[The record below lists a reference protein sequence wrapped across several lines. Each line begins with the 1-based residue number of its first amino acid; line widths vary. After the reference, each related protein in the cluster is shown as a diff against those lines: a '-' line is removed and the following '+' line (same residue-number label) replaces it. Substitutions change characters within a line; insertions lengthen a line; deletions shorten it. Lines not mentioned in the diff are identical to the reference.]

1 MSPDNMEQSL
11 RNLSIS
17 STDGHP
23 GSNGSGSDAEDSKN
37 LKWNLPL
44 KELYR
49 MACAFYKEKSGKA
62 IHLSYEDNL
71 KLVAFTQQA
80 AHGPLDPNKA
90 PPLGMFDVIGKDR
103 RIAWQ
108 HLGTI
113 TKLQAMEG
121 FIDLLDRLCPQFK
134 PFVEAIKKDREEK
147 ARQAQMEE
155 ARRIEQ
161 VEKEKEKLVE
171 LKRLEDEK
179 NREEIQRRQLQDAL
193 NQQTYHQFKEYAEKQ
208 FPGNPEQQAV
218 LIRQLQNEHY
228 HQYMQQLQ
236 AQVSSNYSQIRSNS
250 VESEASE
257 LDGSGTNTQNSGLQ
271 VDQTNN
277 VKENNQLEFKEQCDS
292 DDESGEYAVISPA
305 NMWTKPDIKLFK
317 QEVTSGKGDGVIR
330 VGHGDTVTVRV
341 PTHEGGSSL
350 FWEFATDNYDIGFGV
365 YFEWG
370 KPMTTEVSVH
380 ISESDEDDDTLEDD
394 DVVCADDLECGGQQ
408 QHKQQYNGGGGGSSS
423 MANRNPISI
432 IVPIYRRECQTE
444 VYAGSHS
451 YPGEGTYLLKFDN
464 SYSLWRS
471 KTLYYKVFYT
481 R

>member
-1 MSPDNMEQSL
+1 MISPPDDSAVMEQLPVRQLSL
-11 RNLSIS
+11 GADSAA
-17 STDGHP
+17 D
-23 GSNGSGSDAEDSKN
+23 NGSGSDSEDSKI

-44 KELYR
+44 MELYR
-49 MACAFYKEKSGKA
+49 MACSFYKEKSGKA
-62 IHLSYEDNL
+62 VHLSYEDNL

-80 AHGPLDPNKA
+80 AHGPVDPAKV

-121 FIDLLDRLCPQFK
+121 FIDLLDRLCPLFR
-134 PFVEAIKKDREEK
+134 PTVEAIKKDREEK
-147 ARQAQMEE
+147 VRQAQAEE
-155 ARRIEQ
+155 VHRREQ
-161 VEKEKEKLVE
+161 LEQEKEKLVE
-171 LKRLEDEK
+171 LKRIEDER
-179 NREEIQRRQLQDAL
+179 NREELQRRQLQDAL
-193 NQQTYHQFKEYAEKQ
+193 NQQTYHQFKDYAEKQ
-208 FPGNPEQQAV
+208 YPVNPEQQAL

-236 AQVSSNYSQIRSNS
+236 AQMASNYSQLKPTNGE
-250 VESEASE
+250 VETE
-257 LDGSGTNTQNSGLQ
+257 LDGNGIGQL
-271 VDQTNN
+271 DQA
-277 VKENNQLEFKEQCDS
+277 VSAKEGSQPEYKEQCDS
-292 DDESGEYAVISPA
+292 DEESGEYAVINPA

-330 VGHGDTVTVRV
+330 VNHGDTVTVRV
-341 PTHEGGSSL
+341 PTHEGGSCL
-350 FWEFATDNYDIGFGV
+350 FWEFATDNFDIGFGV

-370 KPMTTEVSVH
+370 KPATTEVSVY

-394 DVVCADDLECGGQQ
+394 EVVCTDDLECGGQA
-408 QHKQQYNGGGGGSSS
+408 QHKQYSNGASSS
-423 MANRNPISI
+423 TLANRNPISI

>member
-1 MSPDNMEQSL
+1 MVSPDNVEQSL

-17 STDGHP
+17 SMDGHP
-23 GSNGSGSDAEDSKN
+23 GSNGSGSDIEENKN
-37 LKWNLPL
+37 LKWTLPL
-44 KELYR
+44 KELYK

-71 KLVAFTQQA
+71 KLIAFTQQA
-80 AHGPLDPNKA
+80 AHGPLDPSKA
-90 PPLGMFDVIGKDR
+90 PQLGMFDVIGKDR

-134 PFVEAIKKDREEK
+134 PYVEAIKKDREEK
-147 ARQAQMEE
+147 ARQAQVEE

-161 VEKEKEKLVE
+161 VEKEQEKLVE
-171 LKRLEDEK
+171 MKRIEDEK

-193 NQQTYHQFKEYAEKQ
+193 NQQTYHQFKDYAEKQ

-236 AQVSSNYSQIRSNS
+236 AQVSSNYSQIRATS
-250 VESEASE
+250 VESEPAE
-257 LDGSGTNTQNSGLQ
+257 VDGNAANEQHSGFQ
-271 VDQTNN
+271 VDQSNS
-277 VKENNQLEFKEQCDS
+277 VKENSQLEYKEQCDS
-292 DDESGEYAVISPA
+292 DDESGEYAVINPA
-305 NMWTKPDIKLFK
+305 NMWTKPDVKLFK

-394 DVVCADDLECGGQQ
+394 DVCTDDLECGGQQ
-408 QHKQQYNGGGGGSSS
+408 QHKPQYNGGGSSS
-423 MANRNPISI
+423 ALANRNPISI

>member
-1 MSPDNMEQSL
+1 MIADSSADPAALRHLSL
-11 RNLSIS
+11 
-17 STDGHP
+17 DGQ
-23 GSNGSGSDAEDSKN
+23 SNGSGSDSEDCKI

-44 KELYR
+44 KELYK
-49 MACAFYKEKSGKA
+49 MACSFYKEKSGKA

-80 AHGPLDPNKA
+80 AHGPLDLEKA
-90 PPLGMFDVIGKDR
+90 PQLGMFDVIGKDR
-103 RIAWQ
+103 RMAWQ

-121 FIDLLDRLCPQFK
+121 FIDLLDRLCPLFK

-147 ARQAQMEE
+147 VRQAQIDE
-155 ARRIEQ
+155 ARKRELL
-161 VEKEKEKLVE
+161 EKEKEKLAE
-171 LKRLEDEK
+171 LKRIEDEK

-236 AQVSSNYSQIRSNS
+236 AQVASNYSQMKTSL
-250 VESEASE
+250 V
-257 LDGSGTNTQNSGLQ
+257 
-271 VDQTNN
+271 
-277 VKENNQLEFKEQCDS
+277 ENNQTATDNNLEDTNDGQLEYQEQEASAKECSQTEFKEQCES
-292 DDESGEYAVISPA
+292 DDESGA

-330 VGHGDTVTVRV
+330 VSHGDTVTVRV
-341 PTHEGGSSL
+341 PTHEGGSCL
-350 FWEFATDNYDIGFGV
+350 FWEFATDSYDIGFGV

-370 KPMTTEVSVH
+370 KPTSTEVSVH
-380 ISESDEDDDTLEDD
+380 ISESDEDDDTLDD
-394 DVVCADDLECGGQQ
+394 DEVCVEDLESGGQQ
-408 QHKQQYNGGGGGSSS
+408 QSKPQYTSSS
-423 MANRNPISI
+423 SLVNRNPISI

>member
-1 MSPDNMEQSL
+1 MVSPDNVEQSL

-17 STDGHP
+17 SMDGHP
-23 GSNGSGSDAEDSKN
+23 GSNGSGTNIEESKN
-37 LKWNLPL
+37 LKWSLPL
-44 KELYR
+44 KELYK

-80 AHGPLDPNKA
+80 AHGPLDPSKA
-90 PPLGMFDVIGKDR
+90 PQLGMFDVIGKDR

-134 PFVEAIKKDREEK
+134 PYVEAIKKDREEK
-147 ARQAQMEE
+147 ARQAQVEE

-171 LKRLEDEK
+171 MKRLEDEK

-193 NQQTYHQFKEYAEKQ
+193 NQQTYHQFKDYAEKQ

-236 AQVSSNYSQIRSNS
+236 AQVSSNYSQLRASS
-250 VESEASE
+250 VQSE
-257 LDGSGTNTQNSGLQ
+257 LDEVERNVANEQNPGFQ
-271 VDQTNN
+271 VDQANS
-277 VKENNQLEFKEQCDS
+277 VKENNQLEYKEQCDS
-292 DDESGEYAVISPA
+292 DDESGEYAVINPA
-305 NMWTKPDIKLFK
+305 NMWTKPDVKLFK

-394 DVVCADDLECGGQQ
+394 DVCADDLECGGQQ
-408 QHKQQYNGGGGGSSS
+408 QHKQQYNGGGSSS
-423 MANRNPISI
+423 SLANRNPISI

>member
-1 MSPDNMEQSL
+1 MISADNVEQSL
-11 RNLSIS
+11 RQLALES
-17 STDGHP
+17 SC
-23 GSNGSGSDAEDSKN
+23 NGNGFDSEDSKI

-44 KELYR
+44 RELYK
-49 MACAFYKEKSGKA
+49 MACSFYKEKSGKA

-80 AHGPLDPNKA
+80 AHGPLDVAKTPQ
-90 PPLGMFDVIGKDR
+90 LGMFDVIGKDR

-121 FIDLLDRLCPQFK
+121 FIDLLDRLCPLFK
-134 PFVEAIKKDREEK
+134 PYVEAIKKDREEK
-147 ARQAQMEE
+147 IRQAQLEE
-155 ARRIEQ
+155 ARRREQ
-161 VEKEKEKLVE
+161 QEKEKETLAE
-171 LKRLEDEK
+171 LKRMEDER
-179 NREEIQRRQLQDAL
+179 NREEMQRRQLQDAL
-193 NQQTYHQFKEYAEKQ
+193 NQQTYHQFKDYAEKQ

-236 AQVSSNYSQIRSNS
+236 AQVSSNYSQMRASG
-250 VESEASE
+250 ESESE
-257 LDGSGTNTQNSGLQ
+257 LNGSGFEYPAGQHQ
-271 VDQTNN
+271 DQTISA
-277 VKENNQLEFKEQCDS
+277 KENSQLEYKEQCDS
-292 DDESGEYAVISPA
+292 DEESGEYAVISPA
-305 NMWTKPDIKLFK
+305 NMWTKSDIKLFK

-330 VGHGDTVTVRV
+330 VCHGDTITVRV
-341 PTHEGGSSL
+341 PTHEGGSCL

-370 KPMTTEVSVH
+370 KPSTTEVSVH
-380 ISESDEDDDTLEDD
+380 ISESDEDEDTLEDD
-394 DVVCADDLECGGQQ
+394 DVVCAEDLECGVQQ
-408 QHKQQYNGGGGGSSS
+408 QKQYNSSS
-423 MANRNPISI
+423 SSSVNRNPISI